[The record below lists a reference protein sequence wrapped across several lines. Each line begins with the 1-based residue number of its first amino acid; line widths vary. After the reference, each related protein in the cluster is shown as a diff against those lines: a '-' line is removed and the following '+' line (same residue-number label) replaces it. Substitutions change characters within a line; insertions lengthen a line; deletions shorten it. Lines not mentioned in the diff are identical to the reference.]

1 MDRNIMD
8 YNTQRDK
15 LVLPEYGRGI
25 QEMVNEACRIENR
38 EQRTAAAHVIA
49 RTMSKLIP
57 ELKSGTEG
65 ARQKIW
71 DAINI
76 MSGFRLDIDFP
87 VEVVQQ
93 ENVNPRPERV
103 PYTQGRIRE
112 RHYGKNIE
120 RLISTVADMDGG
132 AEKDRAIY
140 RLALHMK
147 KLMML
152 HNRERIDDALILQD
166 LNDYSGGR
174 IKVDPDNYQLCEFV
188 DMTPAA
194 PQPANKKRRKK
205 KKK

>member
-1 MDRNIMD
+1 MDQHIKD
-8 YNTQRDK
+8 YNTNREH

-25 QEMVNEACRIENR
+25 QDMVNEACRIEDR
-38 EQRTAAAHVIA
+38 GQRTAAAYVIA
-49 RTMSKLIP
+49 RTMTRLMP
-57 ELKSGTEG
+57 ELKAGAEG
-65 ARQKIW
+65 VQQKIW

-87 VEVVQQ
+87 VETVQQ
-93 ENVNPRPERV
+93 ENVNPKPERV

-120 RLISTVADMDGG
+120 QLIRAVADMEGG
-132 AEKDRAIY
+132 AEKDCAIY

-166 LNDYSGGR
+166 LNEYSGGR
-174 IKVDPDNYQLCEFV
+174 IKVDPDNYQLCDFV
-188 DMTPAA
+188 DMTPA
-194 PQPANKKRRKK
+194 PSVTGKK
-205 KKK
+205 KKKKKK